1 MKNWFIE
8 VGAGAQLPF
17 VEDTRFKGDWSH
29 QITAIYNLGFGH
41 WWSPYFGFR
50 MNATYGAI
58 HWDSEGWGKAQNVSL
73 NAEIDVGYAQQHQR
87 LQQDPRILDHSL
99 RRFRR

>member
-1 MKNWFIE
+1 MQPAAVCCWQQTTLQAQETVVVDESVNIDVTNVECKDNYNHSWRKNWFIE

-50 MNATYGAI
+50 MNATYGR
-58 HWDSEGWGKAQNVSL
+58 HPLG
-73 NAEIDVGYAQQHQR
+73 
-87 LQQDPRILDHSL
+87 
-99 RRFRR
+99 

>member
-1 MKNWFIE
+1 MKKNLLLLAACGGMLLAANDAQAQETVVVDESVNIDVTNVECKDNYNHSWRKNWFIE

-41 WWSPYFGFR
+41 WWSPYS
-50 MNATYGAI
+50 ASA
-58 HWDSEGWGKAQNVSL
+58 
-73 NAEIDVGYAQQHQR
+73 
-87 LQQDPRILDHSL
+87 
-99 RRFRR
+99 